1 MNLILLLF
9 ILLASMFLASSVNNL
24 AAITG
29 AVDHF
34 IEISNVP
41 DLFVLALTD
50 GQNDPIRD
58 FLAKNENVKIMKSRI
73 LLRFKMIKF
82 RSCSERQRTLRH
94 TKTMRGVIPCLF
106 SR

>member
-24 AAITG
+24 AALTG

-58 FLAKNENVKIMKSRI
+58 FLAKNENVKNYEKYQHKYYKNVNN
-73 LLRFKMIKF
+73 LL
-82 RSCSERQRTLRH
+82 
-94 TKTMRGVIPCLF
+94 TKKQK
-106 SR
+106 